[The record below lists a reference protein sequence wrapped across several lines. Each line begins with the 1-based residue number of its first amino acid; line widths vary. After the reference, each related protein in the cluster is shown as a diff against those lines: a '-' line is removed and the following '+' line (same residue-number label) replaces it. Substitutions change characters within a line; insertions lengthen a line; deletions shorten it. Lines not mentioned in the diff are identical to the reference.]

1 MTNKAGMKARV
12 SSFLV
17 PITRPLGR
25 ALVPIRLALRA
36 IRRNALRATLTV
48 LGILIG
54 VAAVVI
60 VTSLGAGAR
69 DSVSRQ
75 LDSLGSNL
83 IFLIPRSTAASG
95 ARSRTV
101 TGRLTEED
109 ARAIL
114 RESVSIARVSP
125 TIVTRVQVF
134 NGDSSY
140 STQVT
145 GVTSDWFT
153 VHGWTFTTGGMW
165 TDGDAL
171 LKAKV
176 CILGETVKQRLFGS
190 QDPVGEVVRVG
201 SYPYRVTGVLA
212 AKGDLFG
219 GDQDDIVV
227 TPLGGVRA
235 RFARMAPGTVQMMT
249 LTATSADTTDRAVA
263 QITSVLRQRHRIR
276 DGAEPDFE
284 TRTQKEIQEVQQTVF
299 TVLTVLL
306 VSAAAISLLVGG
318 IGIMN
323 IMLVSVTE
331 RTREI
336 GIRMAIGAR
345 EGDILMQF
353 LVEATVLSFLGG
365 VAGAAVGAGCVAAIG
380 SALGW
385 PMSVSAVSLGI
396 SLFVSAAIGIA
407 FGYFPARRAAKL
419 DPIDALRHE

>member
-1 MTNKAGMKARV
+1 MK
-12 SSFLV
+12 LLL

-36 IRRNALRATLTV
+36 IRRNAMRATLTV

-69 DSVSRQ
+69 DAVSRQ
-75 LDSLGSNL
+75 LDTLGSNL
-83 IFLIPRSTAASG
+83 IFLFPRSTSASG

-109 ARAIL
+109 ARAIV
-114 RESVSIARVSP
+114 RESTSVARVSP
-125 TIVTRVQVF
+125 TIATRVQVF

-140 STQVT
+140 STQVM
-145 GVTSDWFT
+145 GVTSEWFA
-153 VHGWTFTTGGMW
+153 VHRWTFAAGAMW
-165 TDGDAL
+165 SDGDAL

-176 CILGETVKQRLFGS
+176 CILGQTVKTRLFGS
-190 QDPVGEVVRVG
+190 QDPVGQVIRIG
-201 SYPYRVTGVLA
+201 NYPYRITGVLDG
-212 AKGDLFG
+212 KGDLFG

-227 TPLGGVRA
+227 TPLGGVRS
-235 RFARMAPGTVQMMT
+235 RFARMAPGTVHSMT
-249 LTATSADTTDRAVA
+249 LTATSAETTDRAVE
-263 QITSVLRQRHRIR
+263 QITSVLRQRHRLHE
-276 DGAEPDFE
+276 GAEPDFE
-284 TRTQKEIQEVQQTVF
+284 MHTQKEIQEVQQTIF

-306 VSAAAISLLVGG
+306 VAAAAISLLVGG

-345 EGDILMQF
+345 EGDILLQF
-353 LVEATVLSFLGG
+353 LVEAVVLSFLGG
-365 VAGAAVGAGCVAAIG
+365 VAGAAVGAVCVAGIG
-380 SALGW
+380 HALGW
-385 PMSVSAVSLGI
+385 SMSVSGVSLAI
-396 SLFVSAAIGIA
+396 SLIVSAVIGIA
-407 FGYFPARRAAKL
+407 FGFFPARRAAKL

>member
-1 MTNKAGMKARV
+1 MKNLLRRV
-12 SSFLV
+12 RAAFS
-17 PITRPLGR
+17 PLDR

-36 IRRNALRATLTV
+36 IRRNLMRATLTV

-69 DSVSRQ
+69 DAVSRQ

-114 RESVSIARVSP
+114 RESVSVERVSP
-125 TIVTRVQVF
+125 TITARVQVF

-140 STQVT
+140 STQVM
-145 GVTSDWFT
+145 GVSSAWFK
-153 VHGWTFTTGGMW
+153 VHNWTFASGGIW
-165 TDGDAL
+165 SDGDAA

-176 CILGETVKQRLFGS
+176 CILGETVKKRLFGS
-190 QDPVGEVVRVG
+190 QDPVGQVVRVG
-201 SYPYRVTGVLA
+201 SYPYRVVGVLEP
-212 AKGDLFG
+212 KGDLFG
-219 GDQDDIVV
+219 SDQDDVLV
-227 TPLGGVRA
+227 TSLGGVRS

-249 LTATSADTTDRAVA
+249 LTATSADTTDRAVD
-263 QITSVLRQRHRIR
+263 QITSVLRQRHHIR
-276 DGAEPDFE
+276 DGAQIDFE
-284 TRTQKEIQEVQQTVF
+284 TRTQKQIQDVQQTIF
-299 TVLTVLL
+299 MVLTVLL

-365 VAGAAVGAGCVAAIG
+365 VAGAALGAACVAAIG
-380 SALGW
+380 RALDW
-385 PMSVSAVSLGI
+385 PMMVSGVSLAVSL
-396 SLFVSAAIGIA
+396 LTSAAIGIA
-407 FGYFPARRAAKL
+407 FGFFPARRAAKL